1 MWDSKLYILDV
12 ATKPQSF
19 INLAQRILKA
29 NWRKENSTQTN
40 LKEGR
45 ICERGHLSK
54 VYLLYTDL

>member
-45 ICERGHLSK
+45 K
-54 VYLLYTDL
+54 NM